1 MPLGDGVSQ
10 TEDKTTTWMHAA
22 YASFAAGLLLSALVA
37 IPGVYLAYQRR
48 DTDDPVISSHAEWLV
63 RTFWWII
70 GLTLVF
76 LLTDGSILGTIVLI
90 FGYGFYIYRVVKGWH
105 SFSQDEPIEDT
116 FLRGGDK
123 SDDASGE
130 DA

>member
-1 MPLGDGVSQ
+1 MSQ
-10 TEDKTTTWMHAA
+10 TEDKTSTWMHLA
-22 YASFAAGLLLSALVA
+22 YASFAAGLLLSALAA

-48 DTDDPVISSHAEWLV
+48 ESEDDVIASHAEWLV

-70 GLTLVF
+70 GLTLLF
-76 LLTDGSILGTIVLI
+76 ILTDGSFLGTVILI
-90 FGYGFYIYRVVKGWH
+90 FGYAFYIYRVVKGWH
-105 SFSQDEPIEDT
+105 SFSQDDVIEDT

-123 SDDASGE
+123 SEDAPGE